1 MHSFD
6 FDEVIDRRAVPAL
19 KHHRMV
25 LGEDRMDL
33 FPAGVADMDFRVAP
47 CIMQAMAK
55 RAAHG
60 VFGYE
65 TVPEGLTPAL
75 TGWLQARH
83 GWAVEPDHIL
93 RAPNV
98 LNALAMA
105 ANLFTKPGDGI

>member
-1 MHSFD
+1 MSEFD
-6 FDEVIDRRAVPAL
+6 FDADLDRRAVPAL
-19 KHHRMV
+19 KHHPSV
-25 LGEDRMDL
+25 LGAGGEGL

-47 CIMQAMAK
+47 CISAAIAE
-55 RAAHG
+55 RAAHP

-65 TVPEGLTPAL
+65 TVPEGLLPAL

-83 GWAVEPDHIL
+83 GWTVAPADIL

-105 ANLFTKPGDGI
+105 VNLFTGAATAS